1 MKSEHQLHAAK
12 TSLAMAYRHLEAGFS
27 PSTVLF
33 AWQGAREAVRGV
45 YTARTGRIPSDG
57 LSILEMI
64 RQSGCQEFPIP
75 VELILLLEDLGPRCA
90 YPDSLIALIEE
101 IPLDRAERVVKACD
115 TIVAW
120 ATEDSRRDENEDD
133 TTLT

>member
-1 MKSEHQLHAAK
+1 MNPDHKLFTAK
-12 TSLAMAYRHLEAGFS
+12 ASLTMAHRHLEAGFA

-45 YTARTGRIPSDG
+45 YTARTGKIPGDD
-57 LSILEMI
+57 LSILELI
-64 RQSGCQEFPIP
+64 RQSGCQELPIP

-101 IPLDRAERVVKACD
+101 IPLDRAERVLKACD

-120 ATEDSRRDENEDD
+120 AAGVSCM
-133 TTLT
+133 